1 MYKKEKKEFLNF
13 IKSFRFTNDWFS
25 NNIPVWISILKKKDK
40 NEKLKILEIGSYEGM
55 SAIFFLKYFNNAEI
69 DCVETF
75 KGSDE
80 HAKKNFELVKK
91 NFEYNLLDFK
101 NRYNIFET
109 TSDNFF
115 EIKSDKEETYDIIY
129 VDGSHESYQ
138 VSKDTE
144 NSFNK
149 LKSKGFIIFD
159 DFLRKYYDNIS
170 KNPFSAI
177 INFIIK
183 NDKKVKVI
191 YFGYQLI
198 LQKY

>member
-1 MYKKEKKEFLNF
+1 M
-13 IKSFRFTNDWFS
+13 
-25 NNIPVWISILKKKDK
+25 
-40 NEKLKILEIGSYEGM
+40 
-55 SAIFFLKYFNNAEI
+55 
-69 DCVETF
+69 
-75 KGSDE
+75 
-80 HAKKNFELVKK
+80 
-91 NFEYNLLDFK
+91 
-101 NRYNIFET
+101 
-109 TSDNFF
+109 